1 MKTPRRRIPAR
12 LMVVPL
18 VLLLSL
24 MACDIASLPSGGDVP
39 TPCPGN
45 CPPPERGNTKPH
57 TFTGSRFRLTYFD
70 PWSVDSS
77 NAQQVILVAQTD
89 LGEISVQMGSKSVSP
104 GTTAAQVLS
113 STAGRVRN
121 SDQFSDVQ
129 DAGPILGA
137 EIGYVAG
144 AGEAYQAEANAPNA
158 PSTPVYIEIMASVQ
172 GDTSMVLIALSPLDP
187 LSQDPSVIPSQS
199 YDLLVN
205 SVEWI

>member
-1 MKTPRRRIPAR
+1 MNIRHRRIATR
-12 LMVVPL
+12 LMVMPL
-18 VLLLSL
+18 VLVLSL
-24 MACDIASLPSGGDVP
+24 MACDFASLPSAGSMP

-57 TFTGSRFRLTYFD
+57 TFAGLHFRLTYFD

-77 NAQQVILVAQTD
+77 NAQGMILVAQTN
-89 LGEISVQMGSKSVSP
+89 LGAISVQVASKSVSP

-113 STAGRVRN
+113 ATARSVMN
-121 SDQFSDVQ
+121 SDQFADVH

-144 AGEAYQAEANAPNA
+144 AGEAYQATATAPNA
-158 PSTPVYIEIMASVQ
+158 PSTPVYIEVMASVR
-172 GDTSMVLIALSPLDP
+172 GTTSIVLVALSPLDP
-187 LSQDPSVIPSQS
+187 ASQDPSVIPNQS

-205 SVEWI
+205 SVEWL